1 MEGRKYAADYT
12 GKLMPKILLIGGS
25 DGSCGAGVFADFE
38 TIKSLNSDANVV
50 VTSVTSQND
59 HQFEHS
65 LAIPPANIKSQLDV
79 IAADSCQAVKV
90 GMLPNNESVEI
101 VSKYFSSD
109 RFSRVI
115 LDPVMASSSGA
126 SLSSRESFDALKQT
140 LFPKVDLITPN
151 LMEARLIL
159 GLKKSHENDLVEIA
173 KDCLSFGSK
182 AVLLKGGHLEGNT
195 CIDVFVEKDK
205 PSKPLVFKHKRLPN
219 GTSVRGTGC
228 RLASAIAHFYGSG
241 NELGE
246 AVSRGID
253 FLQNYLKAKLEIK

>member
-1 MEGRKYAADYT
+1 LEGRKYAADYT

-38 TIKSLNSDANVV
+38 TIKSLNSNANVV

-59 HQFEHS
+59 DQFEHS

-79 IAADSCQAVKV
+79 IAADSCQTVKV

-126 SLSSRESFDALKQT
+126 SLSSRESLDALKQT

-195 CIDVFVEKDK
+195 CIDVFVEKDQ
-205 PSKPLVFKHKRLPN
+205 PSKSLIFKHKRLPD
-219 GTSVRGTGC
+219 GTAVRGTGC

-241 NELGE
+241 NELSE

>member
-90 GMLPNNESVEI
+90 GMLPNNELVEI
-101 VSKYFSSD
+101 VSKYFSSN

-115 LDPVMASSSGA
+115 LDPVLASSSGA
-126 SLSSRESFDALKQT
+126 SLSSRESVDALKQT

-159 GLKKSHENDLVEIA
+159 GLKKSHKNDLVEIA

-195 CIDVFVEKDK
+195 CIDVFVEKDQ
-205 PSKPLVFKHKRLPN
+205 PSKPLIFKHKRLPD
-219 GTSVRGTGC
+219 GTAVRGTGC

>member
-79 IAADSCQAVKV
+79 IAADSCQTVKV

-126 SLSSRESFDALKQT
+126 SLSSRESVDTLKQT

-195 CIDVFVEKDK
+195 CIDVFVEKDQ
-205 PSKPLVFKHKRLPN
+205 PSKPLIFKHKRLPD
-219 GTSVRGTGC
+219 GTAVRGTGC

-241 NELGE
+241 NELSE

-253 FLQNYLKAKLEIK
+253 FLQNYLKTKLEIK

>member
-1 MEGRKYAADYT
+1 MVRTEV
-12 GKLMPKILLIGGS
+12 GG
-25 DGSCGAGVFADFE
+25 GGFADFE

-79 IAADSCQAVKV
+79 IAADSYQTVKV

-101 VSKYFSSD
+101 VSKYFSSN

-115 LDPVMASSSGA
+115 LDPVLTSSSGA
-126 SLSSRESFDALKQT
+126 SLSTQESVDALKQI

-159 GLKKSHENDLVEIA
+159 GLKKVM
-173 KDCLSFGSK
+173 KM
-182 AVLLKGGHLEGNT
+182 T
-195 CIDVFVEKDK
+195 
-205 PSKPLVFKHKRLPN
+205 
-219 GTSVRGTGC
+219 
-228 RLASAIAHFYGSG
+228 
-241 NELGE
+241 
-246 AVSRGID
+246 
-253 FLQNYLKAKLEIK
+253 